1 MFNTV
6 SNTVTY
12 AMNKNTN
19 DNNKKAFNDYV
30 LGVVVALALVVL
42 VNFVLGPWLWNNV
55 LRRLVPALGK
65 ARYYDTVLLSVLMS
79 LIFVR

>member
-12 AMNKNTN
+12 ALNKDVNHS
-19 DNNKKAFNDYV
+19 NKKAFNDYV
-30 LGVVVALALVVL
+30 LGVVVALTLTVM

-55 LRRLVPALGK
+55 LRRLVPVVGK

-79 LIFVR
+79 LIFVK

>member
-1 MFNTV
+1 MIT
-6 SNTVTY
+6 T
-12 AMNKNTN
+12 
-19 DNNKKAFNDYV
+19 KKAFNDYV
-30 LGVVVALALVVL
+30 LGVVVALALLVL

>member
-12 AMNKNTN
+12 AMNKNAN

-79 LIFVR
+79 LIFVK

>member
-1 MFNTV
+1 
-6 SNTVTY
+6 
-12 AMNKNTN
+12 MNKNAN

-30 LGVVVALALVVL
+30 LGVVVALALLVL

-79 LIFVR
+79 LIFVK

>member
-6 SNTVTY
+6 SNTVTF
-12 AMNKNTN
+12 AMNKNVN
-19 DNNKKAFNDYV
+19 EDNSKAFNDYV
-30 LGVVVALALVVL
+30 LGVVVGLVLVVAI
-42 VNFVLGPWLWNNV
+42 NFVLGPWLWNNV

-79 LIFVR
+79 LIFVK